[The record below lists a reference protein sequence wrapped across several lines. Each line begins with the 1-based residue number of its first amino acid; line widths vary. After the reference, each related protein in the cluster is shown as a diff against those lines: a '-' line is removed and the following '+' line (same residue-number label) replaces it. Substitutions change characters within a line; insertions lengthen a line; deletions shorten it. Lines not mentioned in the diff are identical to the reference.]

1 MKPKPKING
10 RPRALTL
17 ADLLEAAIDLGL
29 NGISMTALAGKL
41 NVAPATIYNYVASRE
56 ELLRLAAQRQVERLR
71 FDDAGDDWQDLIRAH
86 ARRFFE
92 HYFAEPQMIIQHMQ
106 GLISPEVNFD
116 YLDALLAALV
126 KRGFSVDTAYQ
137 LYTAANFI
145 VGGAIVRAAH
155 VRTLHARGESPGEIV
170 QRSLAARAPDALPY
184 LRACTQATQDDH
196 GLVWQALLERL
207 IASFAE
213 ELVEKELSEAPS

>member
-1 MKPKPKING
+1 MNSGPKING

-17 ADLLEAAIDLGL
+17 AELLDAAIDLGL
-29 NGISMTALAGKL
+29 SGISMTALAAKL
-41 NVAPATIYNYVASRE
+41 NVATATIYNYVASRE
-56 ELLRLAAQRQVERLR
+56 DLVRLAAHRQVERLR
-71 FDDAGDDWQDLIRAH
+71 FDDAGGDWQDLIRGH
-86 ARRFFE
+86 ARRFFD
-92 HYFAEPQMIIQHMQ
+92 HYFAEPQMIVQHMQ

-126 KRGFSVDTAYQ
+126 KRGFSIDAAYQ

-155 VRTLHARGESPGEIV
+155 VRTLQARGESPGEIV

-184 LRACTQATQDDH
+184 LRACIQATQDDP

-207 IASFAE
+207 IASFGQ
-213 ELVEKELSEAPS
+213 ELVQKELSEAAS